1 MRRSELLHAIGDTL
15 AANAPPP
22 SATHTP
28 TAPSATAPL
37 SESAVTSNPP
47 PTRKQQRLLLAEDN
61 KVNQQIALAML
72 KQLNLDI
79 RIATNGRQAVAA
91 VSSERFDLVLMDCQ
105 MPEMDGFQATQQ
117 IRQQYPDLTLPIIAL
132 TANAMEGDR
141 ERCITA
147 GMDDY
152 LSKPFKKEQLLQVV
166 SKWMNMAT

>member
-1 MRRSELLHAIGDTL
+1 M
-15 AANAPPP
+15 
-22 SATHTP
+22 
-28 TAPSATAPL
+28 
-37 SESAVTSNPP
+37 
-47 PTRKQQRLLLAEDN
+47 LAEDN

-72 KQLNLDI
+72 KTLNLDI

-117 IRQQYPDLTLPIIAL
+117 IRQQRPDLTLPIIAL

-141 ERCITA
+141 ERCLAA

-166 SKWMNMAT
+166 TKWMNMAT